1 MILPNKHI
9 TISQSLLGL
18 GGYILTILESPQ
30 TIDELWLYLEKTL
43 GSSKFPTK
51 HTFENMILA
60 LDFLYV
66 IRAID
71 YTSEGKINLCA

>member
-18 GGYILTILESPQ
+18 GGYILTCLDSPQ
-30 TIDELWLYLEKTL
+30 TIDELWQHLERTL
-43 GSSKFPTK
+43 GSAKFPAR

-60 LDFLYV
+60 LDFLFL

-71 YTSEGKINLCA
+71 YASEGKIEICA

>member
-18 GGYILTILESPQ
+18 GGYILTVLETPQ
-30 TIDELWLYLEKTL
+30 TIDELWQYLEKTL
-43 GSSKFPTK
+43 GSPKFPTK

-60 LDFLYV
+60 LDFLYLIQAV
-66 IRAID
+66 D
-71 YTSEGKINLCA
+71 YTSEGKIERCA

>member
-1 MILPNKHI
+1 MILPDKHI

-18 GGYILTILESPQ
+18 GGYILTVLDSPQ
-30 TIDELWLYLEKTL
+30 TIDELWQQLEKTL

-51 HTFENMILA
+51 HTFENMIMA
-60 LDFLYV
+60 LNFLYM

-71 YTSEGKINLCA
+71 YTPEGKIEICA